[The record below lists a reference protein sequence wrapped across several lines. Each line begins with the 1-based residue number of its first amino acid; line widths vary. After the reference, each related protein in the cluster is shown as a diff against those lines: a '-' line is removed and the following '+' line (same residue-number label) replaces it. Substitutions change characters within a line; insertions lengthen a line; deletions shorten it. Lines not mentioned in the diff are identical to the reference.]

1 MKYLTR
7 ELLILAIMGSWFPL
21 VADAQP
27 SSIDMQIQAIHQAAP
42 QERVKLMNAFKE
54 QLASMNAEERSAAIS
69 EMRTQMQGHQG
80 RETQQHQEMREHAQ
94 HEQMQ
99 QSERMQR
106 MDQMQERHAGEQM
119 NREMQ
124 GHVNNNQGH
133 TPRQPRE
140 R

>member
-7 ELLILAIMGSWFPL
+7 ELLILAIMGSLFPL
-21 VADAQP
+21 AADTQS
-27 SSIDMQIQAIHQAAP
+27 SSIDMQIKAIHQAAP

-80 RETQQHQEMREHAQ
+80 RETQPHQEMREHAQ